1 MLYQAVGVL
10 DSSISSSSSSTKLGT
25 STSSSSSKPT
35 KQPHHYKYDLFRFYE
50 NMPVESPVRDGLIV
64 NWDMLEDLRE
74 HCLISYLRLNH
85 NASPL
90 NLSDFP
96 LLFAEKPYTPASTRY
111 RLCEM
116 MFEQYNAPAIFFSKD
131 AVLSCYACGKTG
143 GLVVDIGGSGTVV
156 TPVQDG
162 WVEQKGVCRSL
173 VGGRMIDAQVRRII
187 KQASLTPFFR
197 LDRTVVNSI
206 DLSDGRTIQATF
218 KQNLG
223 RVHPSYDAYKRLEVA
238 RDLKE
243 TLCRMSDSTLMEGDS
258 RYCSIPLVPYE
269 LPDGTKVEVNI
280 ERYQMGEL
288 LIDPSTIDQLYNQDL
303 ETLYPQLPTSITV
316 PGTLEG
322 VPKIMSDAVARCDHD
337 MQAMLLKDIVLTG
350 GSSSIDGLQDRI
362 RTECK
367 QHSLIISMCT

>member
-64 NWDMLEDLRE
+64 NWDMLEDLWE

-96 LLFAEKPYTPASTRY
+96 LQFTEKPYIPASTRY

-116 MFEQYNAPAIFFSKD
+116 MFKRYNAPAIFFAKD
-131 AVLSCYACGKTG
+131 AVLSCYACKRTG

-197 LDRTVVNSI
+197 LW
-206 DLSDGRTIQATF
+206 
-218 KQNLG
+218 
-223 RVHPSYDAYKRLEVA
+223 
-238 RDLKE
+238 
-243 TLCRMSDSTLMEGDS
+243 ST
-258 RYCSIPLVPYE
+258 
-269 LPDGTKVEVNI
+269 
-280 ERYQMGEL
+280 
-288 LIDPSTIDQLYNQDL
+288 
-303 ETLYPQLPTSITV
+303 TSISQ
-316 PGTLEG
+316 
-322 VPKIMSDAVARCDHD
+322 M
-337 MQAMLLKDIVLTG
+337 
-350 GSSSIDGLQDRI
+350 DGLSRRPSSRI
-362 RTECK
+362 
-367 QHSLIISMCT
+367 